1 MQNIIGIIAI
11 CALGLFFYYQI
22 NSTILAIL
30 SNNLE
35 IDQIGTKLRDL
46 DEGLLFQFVTVHL
59 SDGSNVTGE
68 VIGAYN
74 ERPFMWHPKNRDT
87 LALFKCTNPN
97 LDLHSFSTN
106 PRNANAVWTIT
117 SDEIVSILILKSPLG
132 VTKYSEYLRKYDV
145 VINHQPIW
153 V

>member
-1 MQNIIGIIAI
+1 MRNIIGIIAI
-11 CALGLFFYYQI
+11 CALSLFFYYQI
-22 NSTILAIL
+22 SSTILAIL
-30 SNNLE
+30 SDNLE
-35 IDQIGTKLRDL
+35 IGMKLRDL
-46 DEGLLFQFVTVHL
+46 DEGLLFQFVTVQL

-87 LALFKCTNPN
+87 LALFKCANPN
-97 LDLHSFSTN
+97 QDLHSFSTN
-106 PRNANAVWTIT
+106 PRNANAVWTINT
-117 SDEIVSILILKSPLG
+117 DEIVSILILKSPLG